1 MGEMINL
8 TSDDGFKFGA
18 YKATP
23 KGKSRGGLVVVQEIF
38 GVNSHIKKLTDSFAA
53 DGFVALAP
61 ALFDRVERG
70 VEMGYQQSDIERGR
84 AIRGKLGWDTMV
96 MDMKAGVD
104 ALKKEGLKVAV
115 VGYCMG
121 GSLAWLASTRV
132 PGVAAAVGYYGGAAA
147 EFANE
152 QPKSPVLLHFGE
164 TDQSIPKEHWDK
176 IRTAQPKVPMHIYQG
191 AGHGFSCDER
201 ASYHASSARLA
212 RERTMDF
219 LKQHVG

>member
-8 TSDDGFKFGA
+8 TSEDGFKFGA
-18 YKATP
+18 YRAAP
-23 KGKSRGGLVVVQEIF
+23 KGKARGGLVVVQEIF

-70 VEMGYQQSDIERGR
+70 VEMGYQQADIERGR

-96 MDMKAGVD
+96 MDMKA
-104 ALKKEGLKVAV
+104 AI
-115 VGYCMG
+115 
-121 GSLAWLASTRV
+121 
-132 PGVAAAVGYYGGAAA
+132 GYYGGAVA

-152 QPKSPVLLHFGE
+152 PPKSPVLLHFGE
-164 TDQSIPKEHWDK
+164 TDQSIPKDHWDT

-201 ASYHASSARLA
+201 ASYHAASARLA
-212 RERTMDF
+212 RERTMEF